1 MPNMLDVADLYLS
14 VQPYNPEIGNSQNV
28 PLAQDNFVPLAKGK
42 ILPGIGDIYIPVSTN
57 PNESY
62 GKLGDPARSS
72 GRLVYLLL
80 YLPKID
86 KNIICYVITST
97 YGATMNQFI
106 GLSRG
111 IRDPNQSNLFVMK
124 PLLEH
129 EYDTGKWIKTS
140 VNFNHY
146 YNCYGYK
153 NFESYVGP
161 GEKSNKYIRMSRTTD
176 DILEDMSIYHCD
188 ILYDY
193 YFNIT
198 TGGEY
203 NNRSAD
209 NTFNIMSLNAILKPS
224 QTIYDNKN
232 GSLISFGEADKA
244 KKSNFD
250 NEFYVVQIQEPAF
263 ELVNCNMLL
272 TTVSALQAK
281 ANLSLVSHKATDST
295 GNRLPFL
302 NRDVQNNIMNFMY
315 TPPPNRQQ
323 DSQSSSD
330 SSQINKKQ
338 RTGGIN
344 RKYTKRRQTNKR
356 KTYKR

>member
-1 MPNMLDVADLYLS
+1 
-14 VQPYNPEIGNSQNV
+14 
-28 PLAQDNFVPLAKGK
+28 
-42 ILPGIGDIYIPVSTN
+42 
-57 PNESY
+57 
-62 GKLGDPARSS
+62 
-72 GRLVYLLL
+72 
-80 YLPKID
+80 
-86 KNIICYVITST
+86 
-97 YGATMNQFI
+97 
-106 GLSRG
+106 
-111 IRDPNQSNLFVMK
+111 
-124 PLLEH
+124 
-129 EYDTGKWIKTS
+129 
-140 VNFNHY
+140 
-146 YNCYGYK
+146 
-153 NFESYVGP
+153 
-161 GEKSNKYIRMSRTTD
+161 MSRTTD

>member
-1 MPNMLDVADLYLS
+1 
-14 VQPYNPEIGNSQNV
+14 
-28 PLAQDNFVPLAKGK
+28 
-42 ILPGIGDIYIPVSTN
+42 
-57 PNESY
+57 
-62 GKLGDPARSS
+62 
-72 GRLVYLLL
+72 
-80 YLPKID
+80 
-86 KNIICYVITST
+86 
-97 YGATMNQFI
+97 
-106 GLSRG
+106 
-111 IRDPNQSNLFVMK
+111 
-124 PLLEH
+124 
-129 EYDTGKWIKTS
+129 
-140 VNFNHY
+140 
-146 YNCYGYK
+146 
-153 NFESYVGP
+153 
-161 GEKSNKYIRMSRTTD
+161 
-176 DILEDMSIYHCD
+176 
-188 ILYDY
+188 LYDY